1 MHSSHP
7 QDPVDGFTLE
17 LLRSGATLA
26 DLAGELI
33 ELMPPDAHPGE
44 DSSEVVLGMISGTIR
59 SFLSESDA
67 AEVERATELIAGALD
82 RVLEHLQLALELRRR
97 MEGDAGGRRG
107 DDGRSA
113 DLDDAD
119 ADFATQL
126 SMAAAREGE
135 DEGDPFDALAT
146 ELLDCGGVLSQT
158 IAGMVAHEASRGGAT
173 EYVAIPEAA
182 RSLLREVLDEL
193 SDRHSADDAAIA
205 ARLVGEVTDALT
217 NDVFLVNPDW
227 N

>member
-1 MHSSHP
+1 
-7 QDPVDGFTLE
+7 LE

-26 DLAGELI
+26 DLASELI

-44 DSSEVVLGMISGTIR
+44 DSSEVVLEMISGTIR
-59 SFLSESDA
+59 TFLSETDA
-67 AEVERATELIAGALD
+67 AEVERATELISGALD

-97 MEGDAGGRRG
+97 MEGDAGGRLG
-107 DDGRSA
+107 DDGQSA

-119 ADFATQL
+119 ADFAAQL
-126 SMAAAREGE
+126 SMAAALAPEREADAF
-135 DEGDPFDALAT
+135 DELAA
-146 ELLDCGGVLSQT
+146 ELLDCGGVLSQM
-158 IAGMVAHEASRGGAT
+158 IAGMVAHQASADGST

-182 RSLLREVLDEL
+182 RALLREVLDDV
-193 SDRHSADDAAIA
+193 SDRHSADDATIA
-205 ARLVGEVTDALT
+205 AQLVGEVTDALT